1 MPILGISVLISTIAG
16 LFLAYLVGITVLT
29 DKNHLRFYDGSSSD
43 FLCDR
48 SIYGIWNW
56 VHLAIL
62 AIPSINIPVMIVI
75 ILIGTFRNRKKEAH
89 N

>member
-1 MPILGISVLISTIAG
+1 MLISTIAA
-16 LFLAYLVGITVLT
+16 LFLSYLVGITVLT
-29 DKNHLRFYDGSSSD
+29 DKNHLRFYDGSSGD

-56 VHLAIL
+56 AHLAIL
-62 AIPSINIPVMIVI
+62 SIPSINIPVMILI
-75 ILIGTFRNRKKEAH
+75 ILIGTFRNRKKTVH